1 MRHPVGFVPADLGR
15 QEMTGP
21 VRTAPEV
28 DRHMHWFQRP
38 DPLPLEEL
46 DPPQVADELATSS
59 GVLVDVREAHEF
71 RAGRA
76 AAALH
81 IPLGQ
86 LAGRAAELP
95 RDRPIF
101 LICAT
106 GNRSKVAARILLN
119 AGFSRAVNV
128 RGGTAAWMRHGLP
141 MTR

>member
-1 MRHPVGFVPADLGR
+1 
-15 QEMTGP
+15 MTGP
-21 VRTAPEV
+21 VRTAREV

-38 DPLPLEEL
+38 AAPPLEEL
-46 DPPQVADELATSS
+46 DPPQVADELAASS
-59 GVLVDVREAHEF
+59 GVLVDVREAHEY

-76 AAALH
+76 ASALH

-106 GNRSKVAARILLN
+106 GNRSKVAAHILLN

-128 RGGTAAWMRHGLP
+128 RGGTVAWMRHGLP